1 MTTNNSIPNRLAK
14 EKSPYLL
21 QHAHN
26 PVDWY
31 PWGEEAFKVAKRED
45 KPIFL
50 SIGYSTCH
58 WWQSSYCTQCR
69 SLDFIGFDTY

>member
-1 MTTNNSIPNRLAK
+1 MTTNNKPNRLAE

-21 QHAHN
+21 QHAYN
-26 PVDWY
+26 PVNWF
-31 PWGEEAFKVAKRED
+31 PWGEEAFEKAKAEN

-58 WWQSSYCTQCR
+58 WWHVFRISS
-69 SLDFIGFDTY
+69 I